1 MRETETRENT
11 TRTRTLTNYLEINN
25 TNHHLHILCQ
35 DLQDE
40 VEKHRDMYLS
50 LDSAGKKLVS
60 GLDTQE
66 DATLLH
72 RRLEEMNQR
81 WSYLKAKS
89 IAIR

>member
-1 MRETETRENT
+1 M
-11 TRTRTLTNYLEINN
+11 YINMFSY
-25 TNHHLHILCQ
+25 Q

-40 VEKHRDMYLS
+40 VEQHRDMYLS
-50 LDSAGKKLVS
+50 LDNTGKKLVS

-89 IAIR
+89 IAIRYVLYLRNKCFLVHL

>member
-1 MRETETRENT
+1 M
-11 TRTRTLTNYLEINN
+11 L
-25 TNHHLHILCQ
+25 Q

-66 DATLLH
+66 DATLLSN
-72 RRLEEMNQR
+72 RLEEMNQR

-89 IAIR
+89 IAIRYVTLVVTLSIHDENNTGI